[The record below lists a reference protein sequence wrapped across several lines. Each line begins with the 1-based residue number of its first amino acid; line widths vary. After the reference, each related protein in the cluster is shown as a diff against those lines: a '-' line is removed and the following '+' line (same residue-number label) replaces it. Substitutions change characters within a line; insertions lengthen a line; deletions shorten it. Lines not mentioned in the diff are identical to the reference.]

1 MLHIVLLVLKIIGII
16 LLCILGI
23 LLLGIVCVLFVPVR
37 YKIELDREEGEGKPP
52 IVVRAKI
59 TWFLHLLNILIRYPA
74 EVSVR
79 VRILFF
85 TIFRIPKKSK
95 HSKASEQDTA
105 KDTQTDNQ
113 THVKESAISEEQIS
127 GKDLPQTEA
136 PIPES
141 EPLQTKEQTTVAEPL
156 QPDKQDSLQ
165 EKCHKILEKI
175 KNFIRKI
182 KELFQNIRYT
192 IEHFCDRIKSISNQI
207 EYYKGIIA
215 SDIFQQSFQ
224 LCKGELFSILKSL
237 KPQKFEADVIVGMD
251 DPATTAQ
258 ILAIWGMLYPIIG
271 EHVNVAG
278 DFEQNRIE
286 GHVLIKGKIK
296 VFTFVRAVMRIY
308 FNKDIRKLIQ
318 LLKKEAV

>member
-207 EYYKGIIA
+207 EYYKGIIT

>member
-224 LCKGELFSILKSL
+224 LCKGELFSIMKSL
-237 KPQKFEADVIVGMD
+237 KPQKFKADVIVGMD